1 MAWMAQGFPNDD
13 VWSVDSREEWRT
25 TFSMVRWNFDFDLN
39 YWLFGLVA
47 WFSFRVREVL
57 GSIPRTALAT
67 RWEQILEDFPISFQ
81 IVCETFAQHLH
92 DSTICNLDD
101 RDDDDESASWCIRN
115 RHCCRNAVE
124 TRSAR
129 CARGAICKLRLLHVT
144 AVGFEPTPL
153 RTGAWSQRLR
163 PFGQTVMTDDEKWCD
178 SISETGHQK
187 PRRTIPDILAHLGYN
202 GQKKHSSHIHDSHE
216 ICGVWSQATRI
227 AMSFGDIRNTN
238 KHQSV
243 GITCE
248 RGQNDKSWS
257 QGCKNAAW
265 FEDSGWRHGL
275 ACHC

>member
-47 WFSFRVREVL
+47 WFSLRVREVL

-163 PFGQTVMTDDEKWCD
+163 PLGQTVILKSPKGYYPYFCLFFWPPLL
-178 SISETGHQK
+178 SSL
-187 PRRTIPDILAHLGYN
+187 RREHCMFTSTSDCKFTCAWTSGPQYFTCALLAFLRRCAKNRAFHWNAPMDY
-202 GQKKHSSHIHDSHE
+202 
-216 ICGVWSQATRI
+216 
-227 AMSFGDIRNTN
+227 FGRVARDT
-238 KHQSV
+238 
-243 GITCE
+243 
-248 RGQNDKSWS
+248 
-257 QGCKNAAW
+257 
-265 FEDSGWRHGL
+265 
-275 ACHC
+275 